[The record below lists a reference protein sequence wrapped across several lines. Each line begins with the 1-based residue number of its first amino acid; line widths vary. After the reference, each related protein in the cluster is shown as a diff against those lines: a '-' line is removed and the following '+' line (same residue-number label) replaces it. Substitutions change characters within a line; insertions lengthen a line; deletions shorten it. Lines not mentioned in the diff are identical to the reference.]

1 MSTTTT
7 TERRA
12 LEETSNLTR
21 LSRARS
27 CLGRLKQ
34 LSTRTVRKFCI
45 SMLMLLLRLPE
56 LIVGFLRVATL
67 LASAQQLTASNRPS
81 SSEYRSVC
89 RYISQNKPL
98 IPEELEYIQHK
109 EDLVTLRP
117 GRDHAWLD
125 RSIERVLRLQPFSF
139 INVSTRALLSVQ
151 QSVGGRA
158 GLAGS

>member
-1 MSTTTT
+1 MIANTDKPVSH
-7 TERRA
+7 
-12 LEETSNLTR
+12 
-21 LSRARS
+21 
-27 CLGRLKQ
+27 
-34 LSTRTVRKFCI
+34 
-45 SMLMLLLRLPE
+45 
-56 LIVGFLRVATL
+56 VATL

-125 RSIERVLRLQPFSF
+125 RGIERVLRLQPFSF
-139 INVSTRALLSVQ
+139 INVSTRH
-151 QSVGGRA
+151 R
-158 GLAGS
+158 